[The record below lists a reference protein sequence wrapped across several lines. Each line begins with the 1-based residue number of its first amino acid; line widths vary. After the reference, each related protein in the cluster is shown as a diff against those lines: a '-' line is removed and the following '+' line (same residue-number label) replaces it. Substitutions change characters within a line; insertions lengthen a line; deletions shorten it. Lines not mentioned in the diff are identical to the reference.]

1 MFVSTIALKKTAA
14 KHMGSE
20 LSIGKI
26 EEPRAICIS
35 VQCGK
40 KDFKKLL
47 KEAKEGKAI
56 DITNGSKN
64 KNVQKVVD
72 YIKKVLQDKIGK
84 DKLGNKVYAYIKYGS
99 TSLLYVFAGV
109 KQDALNETT
118 MLKSGSLPDEETIK
132 KAAQTAI

>member
-1 MFVSTIALKKTAA
+1 MFVSTSALKKTAA

-64 KNVQKVVD
+64 KSVQKVVD

-84 DKLGNKVYAYIKYGS
+84 DKLGKKVYAYIKHGS

-118 MLKSGSLPDEETIK
+118 ALNEEASFTIDGKSYSPAL
-132 KAAQTAI
+132 